1 MIRAIAISAI
11 LTTGMALS
19 GTAQAGCKDNWKECL
34 GKPGGDGDKME
45 TPLGTKWWPHAKWG
59 AGDEAGSTNWYT
71 KPDVVMRAAR
81 LIKSGKV
88 FRLGHDYHAG
98 MPMFGARKFVLR
110 IPSAPTGGPFGQN
123 KIVYN
128 DEFLATE
135 IGQVGT
141 QFDGLGHVGVQVG
154 KDGDLANMRYYNGV
168 TGGEIVSAYG
178 LKKLGVE
185 RLHPIMARGILLD
198 LAAARGVDAMKAGEC
213 ANMTDVKKALKRQ
226 GMESFKFE
234 GGDAIMFRTGWEKHW
249 ENPKAYT
256 AGQPGICMDVARW
269 VAEEVEAGVTGGDS
283 WAATDPVPYPNEP
296 ACAFCIHNFLQ
307 TRHGIVNQENLRLKQ
322 LADAKT
328 YVFAYVYS
336 PSPIRGGT
344 GSRGSPL
351 AIR

>member
-1 MIRAIAISAI
+1 MKKVLISGAIA
-11 LTTGMALS
+11 LLLGALS
-19 GTAQAGCKDNWKECL
+19 PGQTWAECSADNWKDCA
-34 GKPGGDGDKME
+34 GKSWVDGDDME
-45 TPLGTKWWPHAKWG
+45 PPLGSKWWPHPLWG
-59 AGDEAGSTNWYT
+59 EGDEAGSTNWYT

-185 RLHPIMARGILLD
+185 IDALSEDQAGYLGIS
-198 LAAARGVDAMKAGEC
+198 V
-213 ANMTDVKKALKRQ
+213 
-226 GMESFKFE
+226 E
-234 GGDAIMFRTGWEKHW
+234 G
-249 ENPKAYT
+249 
-256 AGQPGICMDVARW
+256 
-269 VAEEVEAGVTGGDS
+269 
-283 WAATDPVPYPNEP
+283 PYKPE
-296 ACAFCIHNFLQ
+296 HY
-307 TRHGIVNQENLRLKQ
+307 R
-322 LADAKT
+322 
-328 YVFAYVYS
+328 Y
-336 PSPIRGGT
+336 
-344 GSRGSPL
+344 
-351 AIR
+351 